1 MTYIARTI
9 GVTKLYKGTEAVSD
23 VSMNIRQGE
32 IYGLLG
38 HNGAGKTTLMKM
50 LTNLI
55 KPTFGEIELFGE
67 KLTPRS
73 YEVLKRM
80 GSVINSPVF
89 YDDLSGRENL
99 ELHCDYMG
107 FPDKRVIGARMEQ
120 AGLQDTG
127 RKPVREF
134 SLGMRQRLG
143 IARALITT
151 PELLILDEPING
163 LDPSGIKELRVLL
176 KRLSAEYRITLLV
189 SSHILGEIEQI
200 ADTVGVLRQGRL
212 IEEVSMDHIREQFN
226 EYVELRTFDVR
237 KAAYVFAHHLGLTNY
252 KLVDEQTVRV
262 YDSGTNPSE
271 LIKALVRHD
280 VAIESVFKRAHSL
293 EEYFMNLMKG
303 GEGDVV

>member
-9 GVTKLYKGTEAVSD
+9 GVTKAYKGTEAVSD

-32 IYGLLG
+32 IYGFLG
-38 HNGAGKTTLMKM
+38 HNGAGKTTLMRM

-55 KPTFGEIELFGE
+55 KPTAGEIELFGE

-80 GSVINSPVF
+80 GSVINYPVF
-89 YDDLSGRENL
+89 YDDLSARENL

-107 FPDKRVIGARMEQ
+107 FPDKRVIGAMMEQ

-163 LDPSGIKELRVLL
+163 LDPSGIKELRDLL

-200 ADTVGVLRQGRL
+200 ADTVGVIRGGRL
-212 IEEVSMDHIREQFN
+212 IEEVSMERIREQHN
-226 EYVELRTFDVR
+226 EYIELRPSDVR
-237 KAAYVFAHHLGLTNY
+237 KAAYVIEHRLGLSNY
-252 KLVDEQTVRV
+252 KLVDGHTIRI
-262 YDSGTNPSE
+262 YDPGASPSE
-271 LIKALVRHD
+271 LIKDLVRHD
-280 VAIESVFKRAHSL
+280 VAVESVFKRAHSL
-293 EEYFMNLMKG
+293 EEYFINLMKG
-303 GEGDVV
+303 DSSVA